1 MQLSKRTLPTEHKKK
16 VNTMTPHTQSLP
28 FYVKEC
34 GYIGEKKF
42 SVGHQNS
49 YSEFLLLYTV
59 SGILK
64 FDKHHT
70 TTFLHPHDL
79 VVSSCN
85 TPLSFIRTSKEC
97 SFFYAIISGS
107 HAKQF
112 YNSIRTMTNVYT
124 SDPTSYLI
132 DHFIDLFNLDYSE
145 EPLPN
150 LEASLLIQHI
160 MLELYVLTQNIAN
173 ARTVTP
179 VQESV
184 INSTVKYIHAN
195 YMNPLSI
202 DTICNEVSFS
212 KYYFCKLFKTHMGVS
227 IHQYLTEY
235 RITKA
240 KELLMYSKLSIGA
253 VANSV
258 GYKNTLAFSR
268 AFERSTHM
276 TPTEFRRYY

>member
-1 MQLSKRTLPTEHKKK
+1 MHLSKRTFPTEYKKK
-16 VNTMTPHTQSLP
+16 TNPMNSKTLSMP

-34 GYIGEKKF
+34 AYSNDRKY

-49 YSEFLLLYTV
+49 YSDFILIYNV

-64 FDKHHT
+64 FDKHQSTH
-70 TTFLHPHDL
+70 FLHPHDL

-85 TPLSFIRTSKEC
+85 TPMTFLRTSKEC
-97 SFFYAIISGS
+97 SYFYVIISGS

-112 YNSIRTMTNVYT
+112 YNAIRTVTNVYT
-124 SDPTSYLI
+124 ADPTSYLI
-132 DHFIDLFNLDYSE
+132 DYFIDLFDIEYSDN
-145 EPLPN
+145 PLPN
-150 LEASLLIQHI
+150 MESSLLIQHI
-160 MLELYVLTQNIAN
+160 MLELYKITQNISTTKN
-173 ARTVTP
+173 ITP

-195 YMNPLSI
+195 YMNQLDI

-212 KYYFCKLFKTHMGVS
+212 KYYFCKLFKMHMGIS

-240 KELLMYSKLSIGA
+240 KELLMYTKLSIGA
-253 VANSV
+253 IANMV